1 MNYSE
6 NQKTVESQ
14 YSIKAII
21 KWLCFFKAISIFSNL
36 LLFTINNCYVS
47 CLMYHQN
54 HNLSKR
60 IIFLVQN
67 VLFSTPLSH
76 PTTRPLKNVFSP
88 FLFCCEFELSQKP
101 SWIWSIYK
109 QRYEKI
115 LDDLYNL
122 EYQSIFLSIPSLSIY
137 PLLWVYL
144 SIHT

>member
-67 VLFSTPLSH
+67 VLFSTPLS
-76 PTTRPLKNVFSP
+76 PPNDQASKKCVFSFSVLLRVRAIP
-88 FLFCCEFELSQKP
+88 ET
-101 SWIWSIYK
+101 
-109 QRYEKI
+109 I
-115 LDDLYNL
+115 LNMKYLQAKVWENL
-122 EYQSIFLSIPSLSIY
+122 GRSLQSGIS
-137 PLLWVYL
+137 VYL